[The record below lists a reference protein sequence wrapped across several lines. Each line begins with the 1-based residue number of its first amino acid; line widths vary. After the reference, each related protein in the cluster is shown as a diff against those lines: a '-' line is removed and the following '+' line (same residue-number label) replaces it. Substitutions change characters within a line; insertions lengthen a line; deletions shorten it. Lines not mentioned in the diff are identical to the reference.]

1 MSLGIV
7 LDVAIGLAFTYLLL
21 SIMVSGLQEICT
33 NFISLRG
40 KKLRSGIAALLA
52 GIDKNGLPSTALFDK
67 VFGHALISDLAT
79 KKLPSYVPA
88 RNFSMA
94 LFEALKKDGSQ
105 DPLFKQIEQGI
116 ASLPEGSAKQSL
128 TAFVTQAA
136 GDVAT
141 LQKRVETWFDDGM
154 DRVSG
159 TYRRFSQYFTLG
171 CGLVIAI
178 LINVD
183 SITLARTLWT
193 DPTIRAVLVG
203 AAQQYEDEAKTAPT
217 ADAKAKADEARC
229 RLAFLPLPIGWRDT
243 QAIVEACKAGKT
255 PSDTIDMSTAASLFY
270 DRVFS
275 KNGSGLWV
283 VFGWFVT
290 ALAVSFG
297 APFWFAA
304 LQDLFKIRNAGPKP
318 PRADQGGG
326 T

>member
-21 SIMVSGLQEICT
+21 SIMVSGLQEIFT

-40 KKLRSGIAALLA
+40 KKLRGGIAALLA
-52 GIDKNGLPSTALFDK
+52 GSKSGVASTDLFDK

-79 KKLPSYVPA
+79 NRLPSYVPA

-105 DPLFKQIEQGI
+105 DPLIKQIEQGI

-255 PSDTIDMSTAASLFY
+255 PNDAIDISSAASLFY
-270 DRVFS
+270 DRVFKS
-275 KNGSGLWV
+275 GSGLWIV
-283 VFGWFVT
+283 VGWFVT

>member
-1 MSLGIV
+1 
-7 LDVAIGLAFTYLLL
+7 
-21 SIMVSGLQEICT
+21 
-33 NFISLRG
+33 
-40 KKLRSGIAALLA
+40 
-52 GIDKNGLPSTALFDK
+52 
-67 VFGHALISDLAT
+67 
-79 KKLPSYVPA
+79 
-88 RNFSMA
+88 MA
-94 LFEALKKDGSQ
+94 LFEALKNDGSQ
-105 DPLFKQIEQGI
+105 DPLIKQIEQGI
-116 ASLPEGSAKQSL
+116 ASLPEGAAKQSL

-178 LINVD
+178 VINVD

-255 PSDTIDMSTAASLFY
+255 PNDAIDISSAASLFY
-270 DRVFS
+270 DRVIKS
-275 KNGSGLWV
+275 GSGPWIV
-283 VFGWFVT
+283 VGWFVT

>member
-116 ASLPEGSAKQSL
+116 ASLPEGSPSKALPPSSRKQQATSL
-128 TAFVTQAA
+128 
-136 GDVAT
+136 
-141 LQKRVETWFDDGM
+141 
-154 DRVSG
+154 
-159 TYRRFSQYFTLG
+159 
-171 CGLVIAI
+171 
-178 LINVD
+178 
-183 SITLARTLWT
+183 
-193 DPTIRAVLVG
+193 
-203 AAQQYEDEAKTAPT
+203 
-217 ADAKAKADEARC
+217 RC
-229 RLAFLPLPIGWRDT
+229 RSGSRPGSTTAWTGSAAR
-243 QAIVEACKAGKT
+243 
-255 PSDTIDMSTAASLFY
+255 IDASRSIL
-270 DRVFS
+270 RS
-275 KNGSGLWV
+275 
-283 VFGWFVT
+283 
-290 ALAVSFG
+290 AVAS
-297 APFWFAA
+297 
-304 LQDLFKIRNAGPKP
+304 
-318 PRADQGGG
+318 
-326 T
+326 

>member
-1 MSLGIV
+1 M
-7 LDVAIGLAFTYLLL
+7 
-21 SIMVSGLQEICT
+21 
-33 NFISLRG
+33 
-40 KKLRSGIAALLA
+40 
-52 GIDKNGLPSTALFDK
+52 
-67 VFGHALISDLAT
+67 
-79 KKLPSYVPA
+79 
-88 RNFSMA
+88 
-94 LFEALKKDGSQ
+94 
-105 DPLFKQIEQGI
+105 
-116 ASLPEGSAKQSL
+116 
-128 TAFVTQAA
+128 
-136 GDVAT
+136 
-141 LQKRVETWFDDGM
+141 
-154 DRVSG
+154 
-159 TYRRFSQYFTLG
+159 
-171 CGLVIAI
+171 IAI

>member
-1 MSLGIV
+1 MSIGIV

-21 SIMVSGLQEICT
+21 SIMVSGLQEIFT

-40 KKLRSGIAALLA
+40 KKLRGGIAALLA
-52 GIDKNGLPSTALFDK
+52 GSKGGAPSTDLFDK
-67 VFGHALISDLAT
+67 VFGHALISDLGT
-79 KKLPSYVPA
+79 NRLPSYVPA

-94 LFEALKKDGSQ
+94 LFEALKNQSQ
-105 DPLFKQIEQGI
+105 DPLIKQIEQGI
-116 ASLPEGSAKQSL
+116 TALPDGPAKQSL
-128 TAFVTQAA
+128 SAFVTQAN
-136 GDVAT
+136 GDVAV
-141 LQKRVETWFDDGM
+141 LQKRVEAWFDDGM

-159 TYRRFSQYFTLG
+159 VYRRFSQYFTLG

-193 DPTIRAVLVG
+193 DPTIRTALVG
-203 AAQQYEDEAKTAPT
+203 AAQQYEDEAKAENTT
-217 ADAKAKADEARC
+217 DARAKADEARC

-255 PSDTIDMSTAASLFY
+255 PSDATDLKSAARLFH
-270 DRVFS
+270 DRVF
-275 KNGSGLWV
+275 NGDFSGLWV
-283 VFGWFVT
+283 VAGWLVT

>member
-21 SIMVSGLQEICT
+21 SIMVSGLQEIFT

-40 KKLRSGIAALLA
+40 KKLRGGIAALLA
-52 GIDKNGLPSTALFDK
+52 GSKGGVASTDLFDK

-79 KKLPSYVPA
+79 NRLPSYVPA

-105 DPLFKQIEQGI
+105 DPLIKQIEQGI

-255 PSDTIDMSTAASLFY
+255 PNDAIDISSAASLFY
-270 DRVFS
+270 DRVFKS
-275 KNGSGLWV
+275 GSGLWLV
-283 VFGWFVT
+283 VGWFVT